1 MKSDAD
7 LAAAVQQ
14 LQRGR
19 LPEHGIVVGPC
30 LLHRWRSQN
39 PLIPAKVLPV
49 GLQFATHEFLKANE
63 IGSRAF
69 KQGEGQGSTM
79 FPGVGAI
86 PVRDSSTD
94 IEGHDPKGHHEA
106 PLPTLRSQ
114 KHLLAAG
121 SLSS

>member
-1 MKSDAD
+1 MDIEVAERSVRLPHPKACPGGGTNVGACPPSRP
-7 LAAAVQQ
+7 LLGCWTQPEAAAVQL

-49 GLQFATHEFLKANE
+49 GLQIATHEFLKANE

-86 PVRDSSTD
+86 PVR
-94 IEGHDPKGHHEA
+94 
-106 PLPTLRSQ
+106 
-114 KHLLAAG
+114 
-121 SLSS
+121 